1 MKKMLAASALAMVLS
16 FGAGSV
22 ANECVQNFIPI
33 RTVYAME
40 SSEQITAD
48 GYGALPAN
56 MPLARAKMM
65 ARRAA
70 IMDAQRNLVE
80 IIKGATVDAD
90 STMNNFLLQSDIVK
104 TKVNGVI
111 TGARVVSEGLEDG
124 GYHVV
129 LSVPEYGVGSVA
141 EVAIDT
147 KMGNYTPEPVPAPS
161 ATAIK
166 TYKPEPQAQ
175 INGGYTGLVIDAKG
189 SALVR
194 TFCPVI
200 YDTNGRAIYGVHN
213 VDKDYAISHGIVDY
227 ADGSASWQ
235 TVGIGQSR
243 AGSNPLIIKMVSL
256 RDRATNKCDIVI
268 SVEDADK
275 ILIENQKHGFLNR
288 YSVVFE
294 K

>member
-1 MKKMLAASALAMVLS
+1 MKKILAASALAMVLS

-22 ANECVQNFIPI
+22 PNECVQDFMPI

-40 SSEQITAD
+40 NSEQITAD

-56 MPLARAKMM
+56 MPLARSKMM

-147 KMGNYTPEPVPAPS
+147 KMGNYTPEPVPTPS

-275 ILIENQKHGFLNR
+275 ILIENQRHGFLNS

>member
-1 MKKMLAASALAMVLS
+1 MKKILVASALAMVLNL
-16 FGAGSV
+16 GAGSV
-22 ANECVQNFIPI
+22 ANECVHNFIPI

-40 SSEQITAD
+40 NSEQITAD

-104 TKVNGVI
+104 TKVSGVI

-166 TYKPEPQAQ
+166 TYIPEPQAQ

>member
-1 MKKMLAASALAMVLS
+1 MKKVLAASVLAMMLS
-16 FGAGSV
+16 FGAGSLP
-22 ANECVQNFIPI
+22 NEYVQELLPMNTAF
-33 RTVYAME
+33 AAE
-40 SSEQITAD
+40 SSAQITAD
-48 GYGALPAN
+48 GYGAIPAN
-56 MPLARAKMM
+56 MPLARGKMM

-80 IIKGATVDAD
+80 MIKGATVDAE
-90 STMNNFLLQSDIVK
+90 STMDNFLLQSDVVK

-111 TGARVVSEGLEDG
+111 TGARVVSEGIEDG

-141 EVAIDT
+141 DVAIEA
-147 KMGNYTPEPVPAPS
+147 KMGNYTPEPIPTP
-161 ATAIK
+161 TADAVK

-175 INGGYTGLVIDAKG
+175 VNGGYTGLVIDAKG

-200 YDTNGRAIYGVHN
+200 YDTNGRAIYGVQN
-213 VDKDYAISHGIVDY
+213 VDKDYAISHGIVEY
-227 ADGSASWQ
+227 ADGSIAWQ

-243 AGSNPLIIKMVSL
+243 AGSNPLIVKMVSL
-256 RDRATNKCDIVI
+256 RDRATNKCDVVI

-275 ILIENQKHGFLNR
+275 ILIENQRHRILSS
-288 YSVVFE
+288 YAVVFE

>member
-1 MKKMLAASALAMVLS
+1 MKKILVASALAMVLN

-22 ANECVQNFIPI
+22 ANECVHNFIPI

-40 SSEQITAD
+40 NSEQITAD

-104 TKVNGVI
+104 TKVSGVI
-111 TGARVVSEGLEDG
+111 TGARVVSEGLEDD

-129 LSVPEYGVGSVA
+129 LSVPEYGVGSIA

-166 TYKPEPQAQ
+166 TYIPEPQAQ

>member
-1 MKKMLAASALAMVLS
+1 MKKILVASALAMVLNL
-16 FGAGSV
+16 GAGSV
-22 ANECVQNFIPI
+22 ANECVHNFIPI

-40 SSEQITAD
+40 NSEQITAD

-104 TKVNGVI
+104 TKVSGVI
-111 TGARVVSEGLEDG
+111 TGARVVSEGLEDD

-129 LSVPEYGVGSVA
+129 LSVPEYGVGSIA

-166 TYKPEPQAQ
+166 TYIPEPQAQ

>member
-1 MKKMLAASALAMVLS
+1 MKKILVASALAMVLS

-40 SSEQITAD
+40 NSEQITAD
-48 GYGALPAN
+48 GYGALPTN

-161 ATAIK
+161 ATATK

-175 INGGYTGLVIDAKG
+175 INGGYTGLVIDAKV
-189 SALVR
+189 VR
-194 TFCPVI
+194 
-200 YDTNGRAIYGVHN
+200 
-213 VDKDYAISHGIVDY
+213 
-227 ADGSASWQ
+227 
-235 TVGIGQSR
+235 
-243 AGSNPLIIKMVSL
+243 
-256 RDRATNKCDIVI
+256 
-268 SVEDADK
+268 
-275 ILIENQKHGFLNR
+275 
-288 YSVVFE
+288 
-294 K
+294 